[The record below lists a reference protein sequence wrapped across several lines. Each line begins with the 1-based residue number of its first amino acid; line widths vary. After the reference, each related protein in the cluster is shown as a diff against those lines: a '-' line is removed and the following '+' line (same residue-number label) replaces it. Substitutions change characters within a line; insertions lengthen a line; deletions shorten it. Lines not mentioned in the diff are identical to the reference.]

1 MKHRVEVLKNSCE
14 LAKRGAELFT
24 AEAAEA
30 IASRGEFSVALS
42 GGSTPLP
49 LYSLLATDE
58 YLSRIDWTRIHFF
71 WADER
76 CVPPDHPDS
85 NFNAAFASL
94 LSKLQVNASHFH
106 RIPGELC
113 PDQAALVIEQNLRSF
128 FAGQSLPCFDL
139 ILLGMGADGHTA
151 SIFRD
156 SPSSTDTSRIA
167 VEVYVKKTDL
177 HRVTL
182 TMPVLN
188 NARKVVFIVSGKEK
202 AETVRAVLAKGSPH
216 YPASMVKSTGAPVT
230 WLLDLDAAKL
240 LTEYNWLEMP

>member
-24 AEAAEA
+24 AEAAAA

-42 GGSTPLP
+42 GGSTSLP

-58 YLSRIDWTRIHFF
+58 YFCRIDWTRIHFF

-85 NFNAAFASL
+85 NFNATFASL

-106 RIPGELC
+106 RIPGELP
-113 PDQAALVIEQNLRSF
+113 PDQAALSIEQNLRAF

-151 SIFRD
+151 SIFPG
-156 SPSSTDTSRIA
+156 SQSSTNTSRIA
-167 VEVYVKKTDL
+167 VEVYVNKLDSN
-177 HRVTL
+177 RVTL

-202 AETVRAVLAKGSPH
+202 AETVRAVFADGTQR
-216 YPASMVKSTGAPVT
+216 YPASMVKSTKGSVT
-230 WLLDLDAAKL
+230 WLLDCDAASL
-240 LTEYNWLEMP
+240 LTEDNCLERA